1 MAKIYFEMCVMKEEL
16 SLCRL
21 LFDLSIKLNTLP
33 KPKSTLEIK
42 KKNKKKNQIKFSFG
56 GKLFVQ
62 YPVKLLI
69 SFVPREEKAA

>member
-1 MAKIYFEMCVMKEEL
+1 MAKIYFEMCVMKQEL

-42 KKNKKKNQIKFSFG
+42 KKIFKK
-56 GKLFVQ
+56 LD
-62 YPVKLLI
+62 
-69 SFVPREEKAA
+69 